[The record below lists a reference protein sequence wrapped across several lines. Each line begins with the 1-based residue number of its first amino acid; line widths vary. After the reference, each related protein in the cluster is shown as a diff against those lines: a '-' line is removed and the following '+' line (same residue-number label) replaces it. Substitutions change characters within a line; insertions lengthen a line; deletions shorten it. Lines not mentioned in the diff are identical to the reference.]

1 MKDNIYRSPCEQ
13 IEDFKFDA
21 KVAQVFP
28 DMITRSVPAYQE
40 IIDLSGILADYYAQ
54 DNSNIYDLG
63 CSLGAS
69 SLAICKYAQTQA
81 KLLAVDNSL
90 DMVKGCKQ
98 NLLQQDFPFEVVQSD
113 LEDLQ
118 ISEASVVLMNFVLQ
132 FIAPEKRNEI
142 LSKIFDGLN
151 SNGAL
156 IIAEKIKF
164 SNEYQQNHHEGWHQH
179 FKKANGYSELEVAQ
193 KRAALENILISD
205 TEQQLTNRIKN
216 VGFSVVEK
224 WFQALNFV
232 AFIAI
237 KN

>member
-1 MKDNIYRSPCEQ
+1 MKDNIYRTPSEQ
-13 IEDFKFDA
+13 IEDFKFDT

-28 DMITRSVPAYQE
+28 DMISRSVPGYQE
-40 IIDLSGILADYYAQ
+40 IIDLSGILADYYTQ
-54 DNSNIYDLG
+54 ENSNIYDLG

-81 KLLAVDNSL
+81 RLIAVDNSF
-90 DMVKGCKQ
+90 DMLKGCKE
-98 NLLQQDFPFEVVQSD
+98 NLQQQKLPFTVLQSD
-113 LEDLQ
+113 LKEVE
-118 ISEASVVLMNFVLQ
+118 ITHASVVVMNFVLQ
-132 FIAPEKRNEI
+132 FIAPEKRNEL
-142 LSKIFDGLN
+142 LSKIFNGLN

-164 SNEYQQNHHEGWHQH
+164 SNQHQQNHHESWHQH

-216 VGFSVVEK
+216 AGFKVVEK
-224 WFQALNFV
+224 WFQAFNFV

-237 KN
+237 KD